1 MGLDID
7 NIIARLLECKTIS
20 EQEVKELCDKAR
32 EVFVKEDN
40 VQPVSCPVTVAGD
53 VHGQFHDLLE
63 LFKIGGEP
71 PNTNYLFMGDYVDR
85 GYYSV
90 ETVSLMIALK
100 IRYPTRITLLR
111 GNHESREIT
120 QVYGFYDECVRKY
133 GNQNVWVYFTDLFD
147 YIPITAL
154 IEGKVKKKKT
164 YIYIYKCRVKNTTP
178 VNCLFFL
185 KRRTRN
191 KVKFYLTYFCVFSN
205 SFFDFILIC

>member
-154 IEGKVKKKKT
+154 IEGKVKKKKNT
-164 YIYIYKCRVKNTTP
+164 YIYI
-178 VNCLFFL
+178 
-185 KRRTRN
+185 
-191 KVKFYLTYFCVFSN
+191 
-205 SFFDFILIC
+205 I